1 MKNRTGTYAL
11 ISLAAV
17 IVFGALSLI
26 QDIPQFLDP
35 CLQWE
40 GEQRSSDTTKQ
51 GSSILSLPPG
61 TEGPCARKV
70 AYIGKDRVSAFE
82 SLLGQGFMV
91 LSGVLGIWGILRLK
105 SLLTL
110 ASATLLLVDSIALFS
125 SFAPITLLGGI
136 LSIMATRQIYDKKQ
150 PGTA

>member
-1 MKNRTGTYAL
+1 MKRTGTYAL
-11 ISLAAV
+11 LSLAAV

-40 GEQRSSDTTKQ
+40 GERRSSDTTKQ
-51 GSSILSLPPG
+51 GAGILSLPPG
-61 TEGPCARKV
+61 TEGPCARGV
-70 AYIGKDRVSAFE
+70 AYIGKDKVSAFQ

-91 LSGVLGIWGILRLK
+91 IGGVLGIWGILRLK
-105 SLLTL
+105 PLLTV
-110 ASATLLLVDSIALFS
+110 ASATILLVDSIVLFI

-136 LSIMATRQIYDKKQ
+136 FSILATRQIYDKERQ
-150 PGTA
+150 GAA